1 MTTPHKADATI
12 PLALD
17 GYTQLPPGKLAS
29 IATYLDMHAPPT
41 PLPEPAD
48 SGFTLRAVRQPD
60 LDWYRD
66 LFRRIGEDYLWVSR
80 LVIDDAVLKAI
91 LNDPDVETYAL
102 EYEGRDEG
110 LLEIDFRDAPTAELG
125 FVGVTPALVGSG
137 AGRYLMNRAM
147 ELAWARKPARVMV
160 HTCTF
165 DHPGAVGFYMR
176 AGFKPYARAV
186 ELIDDPRLTGA
197 IGRGRA
203 PHVPIIAP

>member
-1 MTTPHKADATI
+1 MTTHDNAATI
-12 PLALD
+12 PMALD

-29 IATYLDMHAPPT
+29 IATYLEMHEPPAPLRERT
-41 PLPEPAD
+41 GAA
-48 SGFTLRAVRQPD
+48 FTLRAVRQPD
-60 LDWYRD
+60 LTWYRN

-80 LVIDDAVLKAI
+80 LTIDDAALTAI

-125 FVGVTPALVGSG
+125 FVGVTAALVGTG
-137 AGRYLMNRAM
+137 AGSFLMNRAM
-147 ELAWARKPARVMV
+147 ERAWARKPARVMV

-165 DHPGAVGFYMR
+165 DHPGAVGFYIR

-186 ELIDDPRLTGA
+186 ELIDDPRLTGI
-197 IGRGRA
+197 IGRERA
-203 PHVPIIAP
+203 PQVPIIEG